1 MLAGVTHF
9 LFDLD
14 GTLVDSSPLHEA
26 AYRSVLAQHRPDLLA
41 GFEYRDVAG
50 LSTPNAFIRI
60 GVKESELTALTTA
73 KQAHYRASL
82 TDLKALPGARNLL
95 EILRDRGAH
104 VAVVSSA
111 SRVAAL
117 GALAV
122 TGLAP
127 WTGILIAA
135 EDVAA
140 AKPAPDPYLAALRQ
154 LDAKPSHS
162 VAIEDAPSGIASA
175 RAAGLRV
182 IGLHHDSLR
191 GLSDLYFSD
200 CGALAGA
207 LA

>member
-41 GFEYRDVAG
+41 GFNYRDVAG
-50 LSTPNAFIRI
+50 LSTQAAFVRI
-60 GVKESELTALTTA
+60 GVKHDEVTALTSA
-73 KQAHYRASL
+73 KQAHYRAAL
-82 TDLKALPGARNLL
+82 TGLEALPGARDLL
-95 EILRDRGAH
+95 ELLRDRGAH

-111 SRVAAL
+111 SRASAL
-117 GALAV
+117 QALAV

-127 WTGILIAA
+127 WAGILIAA

-140 AKPAPDPYLAALRQ
+140 AKPAPDPYLAALR
-154 LDAKPSHS
+154 LLEAKPAHS
-162 VAIEDAPSGIASA
+162 IAIEDAPSGIASA

-182 IGLHHDSLR
+182 IGLHHHSLR
-191 GLSDLYFSD
+191 GLSDLYFSS